1 MKKDYTHI
9 ITIIDK
15 SGSMQSVKEDSIG
28 GYNEFLHAQK
38 QVPGKATITT
48 AIFNQGVEFTNV
60 FDDINDAKG
69 LTGETY
75 QPAGYT
81 ALYDAIGLAI
91 DKVGTKLAELSEDE
105 RPEKVMVCI
114 LTDGQENCSHE
125 FTHDDIR
132 KKIELQ
138 TNTYKWEFIYL
149 GANQDAF
156 ATGSAMGIRMSMN
169 YVGNSAGTLGA
180 YQKMSQQTIQYRTNQ

>member
-38 QVPGKATITT
+38 QVSGKATITT
-48 AIFNQGVEFTNV
+48 VMFNHDVQFINV
-60 FDDINDAKG
+60 FDDIQNVHG
-69 LTGETY
+69 LNGETY
-75 QPAGYT
+75 QPAGNT
-81 ALYDAIGLAI
+81 ALYDAIGNAV
-91 DKVGTKLAELSEDE
+91 DAAGEKLAELPEDE
-105 RPEKVMVCI
+105 RPEKVIVCI
-114 LTDGQENCSHE
+114 LTDGQENASTEYTHE
-125 FTHDDIR
+125 DVK

-138 TNTYKWEFIYL
+138 SDVYKWKFIYL

-156 ATGSAMGIRMSMN
+156 RVGGAMGIRMSMN
-169 YVGNSAGTLGA
+169 YKADSAGTRSA
-180 YQKMSQQTIQYRTNQ
+180 YTALSSETTQFRVQ

>member
-9 ITIIDK
+9 ITVIDK

-48 AIFNQGVEFTNV
+48 VVFNQAVEFINV
-60 FDDINDAKG
+60 FDDLQDAKG

-75 QPAGYT
+75 QPTGYT

-91 DKVGTKLAELSEDE
+91 DTVGKKLAELPEDE
-105 RPEKVMVCI
+105 RPEKVIVCI
-114 LTDGQENCSHE
+114 LTDGQENASQEFSHM
-125 FTHDDIR
+125 DVK

-138 TNTYKWEFIYL
+138 SNTYKWQFIYL

-156 ATGSAMGIRMSMN
+156 TVGTAMGIKMSMN
-169 YVGNSAGTLGA
+169 YKADSVGTRSAYASLSSETT
-180 YQKMSQQTIQYRTNQ
+180 QFRVK